1 MSTDHLDVFGKVE
14 ALPEGP
20 RRDAPVQ
27 DLGALVL
34 FGVLVAGDEQGVLLL
49 DELDLA
55 GGEARQRHRDAIV
68 VFAGPLDVVGRPVRR
83 RFGTRRLVEHI
94 EQPVEA
100 DGRAVEGR
108 KVVGSHDH
116 ILLRATWKRERR
128 IPSGTR
134 TQAFTAL
141 GRKKYETERR
151 CQEPAIASNRER
163 SPPPYAASL
172 WQGRLARTERRAPAS
187 SS

>member
-1 MSTDHLDVFGKVE
+1 MSTDHLDMLGKVE

-20 RRDAPVQ
+20 RCDAPVQ
-27 DLGALVL
+27 DLSALLL
-34 FGVLVAGDEQGVLLL
+34 FGVLVAGHEQGVLLL
-49 DELDLA
+49 DALDLA

-83 RFGTRRLVEHI
+83 RFGTRRLVQHI

-128 IPSGTR
+128 ILSGTDA
-134 TQAFTAL
+134 QAGSAL
-141 GRKKYETERR
+141 SLEKIISGESLSSTGSAGGRKFF
-151 CQEPAIASNRER
+151 
-163 SPPPYAASL
+163 
-172 WQGRLARTERRAPAS
+172 
-187 SS
+187 